1 MCRFILVHSKDK
13 IKPQNLMNNFSD
25 MAKKSK
31 ALDGDWQGDG
41 CGIAWINEEGNWSI
55 RKSLLPIWEDR
66 KLFNDIDLTHTFI
79 AHARSASFMEHKG
92 FIEFNEPYINKK
104 FAFVFNGILKGVSL
118 HNIPGKIGA
127 QKIWYLLEKELE
139 QNDPNKALEI
149 IKELLLK
156 NSKEIVALNMG
167 LATEENIY
175 SLCYFS
181 RNPEYYK
188 LWNYKSK
195 NLEVICSEEIPI
207 V

>member
-1 MCRFILVHSKDK
+1 MCRFIIVHSQNK
-13 IKPQNLMNNFSD
+13 IKPQKLMSSFSNI
-25 MAKKSK
+25 AKKSK

-41 CGIAWINEEGNWSI
+41 CGIAWVNKEGTWSL
-55 RKSLLPIWEDR
+55 RKSLLPIWQDR
-66 KLFNDIDLTHTFI
+66 NLFKDIEETNIFI
-79 AHARSASFMEHKG
+79 AHARSASFNEQKG

-118 HNIPGKIGA
+118 NPPGKIGA

-139 QNDPNKALEI
+139 RNEPNKALEI

-156 NSKEIVALNMG
+156 NSKEIVALNIG
-167 LATEENIY
+167 LATPENIY

-188 LWNYKSK
+188 LWSYKDK

-207 V
+207 I